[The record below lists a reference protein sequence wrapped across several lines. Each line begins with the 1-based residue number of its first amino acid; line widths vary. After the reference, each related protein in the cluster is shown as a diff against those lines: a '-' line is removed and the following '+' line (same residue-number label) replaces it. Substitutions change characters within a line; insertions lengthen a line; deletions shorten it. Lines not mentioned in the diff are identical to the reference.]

1 MNARLEIM
9 KKRAARQ
16 LEVKAKAHVEEAKIR
31 AL

>member
-1 MNARLEIM
+1 MNTRLELE

-16 LEVKAKAHVEEAKIR
+16 IEEKAKAHVEEAKIR